1 MKIKKTIKKF
11 LKKFYTT
18 KLIPVPVL
26 INQNNMLKDK
36 IAFITGGDSGI
47 GYAIAEEFIKNG
59 SKVIISGRNKQKLEK
74 CSKKLGKYCKYVILD
89 IRDIKMIKEII
100 YNASKLFDEDRI
112 DILVNSAGI
121 SGKSAFFDVNE
132 DEYDLIMDVNA
143 KGTFFMTKEMSNYMI
158 EKEIKGHILNIS
170 SSSAL
175 RPAWTPYEMSKWS
188 IKGFTIGAADTLSK
202 YGITVNGIAPGPTA
216 TPMLNVKEGDSI
228 AVDTNLVGRYAMPN
242 EIASLA
248 VYMCSEMG
256 RMIVGETFYITGG
269 AGNIINRFN

>member
-1 MKIKKTIKKF
+1 MKIKGKIKRKIRRLVNKNSF
-11 LKKFYTT
+11 T
-18 KLIPVPVL
+18 VPILVEHK
-26 INQNNMLKDK
+26 QMLKNK
-36 IAFITGGDSGI
+36 IAMITGGDSGI

-59 SKVIISGRNKQKLEK
+59 CKVIICGRNKQKLEM
-74 CSKKLGKYCKYVILD
+74 CQKKLGQNSKYVILD
-89 IRDIKMIKEII
+89 IRNIKKIKETIN
-100 YNASKLFDEDRI
+100 YAMTLFGEKRI
-112 DILVNSAGI
+112 DILVNSAGV
-121 SGKSAFFDVNE
+121 GVKHDFFEIDE

-143 KGTFFMTKEMSNYMI
+143 KGTFFMTKEMSAYMI
-158 EKEIKGHILNIS
+158 ENEIKGHILNIS

-202 YGITVNGIAPGPTA
+202 YGITVNAIAPGPTA